1 MLYQYDEDCAG
12 DGVIALRRFTRV
24 KGFGDFPGA
33 FSVFWVGS
41 QKGWRLW
48 IGYRAE
54 GIGNWC
60 RVTAVRFSKC
70 SSVIGLCLT
79 QPLDIRHPWLRSRS
93 RQRPVA
99 ESLGSV

>member
-24 KGFGDFPGA
+24 KGFGGFPELFLCGE
-33 FSVFWVGS
+33 S
-41 QKGWRLW
+41 QKGWRW
-48 IGYRAE
+48 GIGYRAE
-54 GIGNWC
+54 GIGNLC

-70 SSVIGLCLT
+70 SNVIGLCLT

>member
-12 DGVIALRRFTRV
+12 DGVIVVRIYTIERLRGVPRSFFCV
-24 KGFGDFPGA
+24 LG
-33 FSVFWVGS
+33 GS

-54 GIGNWC
+54 GIGNLC